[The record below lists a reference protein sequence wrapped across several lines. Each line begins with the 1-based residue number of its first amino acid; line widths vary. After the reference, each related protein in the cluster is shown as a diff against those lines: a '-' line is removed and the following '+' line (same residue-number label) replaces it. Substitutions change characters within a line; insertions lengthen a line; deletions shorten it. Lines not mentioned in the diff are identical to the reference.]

1 MDKLGTVL
9 SALSDR
15 TRRTI
20 VHRLADGGPACVGD
34 IAARFP
40 TSLNAISKHIKVL
53 EAAGL
58 VRRRKEGRSSV
69 LEFAGEPLREI
80 IQWAHTYERYWQA
93 HLDKLD
99 AVFAKKGT
107 RQ

>member
-1 MDKLGTVL
+1 MDRLGIVL

-69 LEFAGEPLREI
+69 LEFAGEPLREV
-80 IQWAHTYERYWQA
+80 IQWAYTYERYWRA
-93 HLDKLD
+93 HLDKLC
-99 AVFAKKGT
+99 AVIVNKRRRT
-107 RQ
+107 

>member
-1 MDKLGTVL
+1 MDKLGVVL
-9 SALSDR
+9 SALSDP

-20 VHRLADGGPACVGD
+20 LHRLAGRGPACVGD
-34 IAARFP
+34 IAAPFP

-58 VRRRKEGRSSV
+58 VRRRQEGRSSV
-69 LEFAGEPLREI
+69 LEFKGEPLREVVR
-80 IQWAHTYERYWQA
+80 WAHTYERFWQT

-99 AVFAKKGT
+99 AIIAKKGAG
-107 RQ
+107 Q